1 MGERIGRIW
10 QIQTDFL
17 FLRIPSTR
25 TLKKSASIRPIRLIR
40 SPIESQS
47 YHKIPKSE
55 IHIPK
60 SINSCNFA
68 AILKRMVENSSFII
82 HHSSFLFKCTHSAMI
97 QYYARIEGKLRP
109 LVEAETGCW
118 INVSAP
124 IAREEVLE
132 LAEKYAIPIDFLT
145 DPQDIDERAR
155 HEREDEMRL
164 IILNSPVL
172 NNNIDKDTQAIY
184 MTIPL
189 GIIITIDHVIT
200 ISAFENPV
208 IDQFL
213 EDKVKNFDPSDDKLF
228 VLQILA
234 QNIQRYLNGLKQLN
248 YKRNVIEKELY
259 ASSRNMEIK
268 QLLSIEKSLVYFVN
282 SLYAIELLAMKMK
295 RIDFLHIRDDED
307 KMDLFEDIII
317 DNSQAL
323 DMAKVYTDILGGT
336 MDAYAS
342 IISNNLNIV
351 MKRLT
356 TITIVLMVPTLIAS
370 FFGMNVKMPFFNTD
384 HPMAFFTIVLISLI
398 MSILTSWFFRKKD
411 LSQ

>member
-1 MGERIGRIW
+1 
-10 QIQTDFL
+10 
-17 FLRIPSTR
+17 
-25 TLKKSASIRPIRLIR
+25 
-40 SPIESQS
+40 
-47 YHKIPKSE
+47 
-55 IHIPK
+55 
-60 SINSCNFA
+60 
-68 AILKRMVENSSFII
+68 
-82 HHSSFLFKCTHSAMI
+82 MI
-97 QYYARIEGKLRP
+97 QYYAKSEGKLRQLP
-109 LVEAETGCW
+109 EAETGCW

-370 FFGMNVKMPFFNTD
+370 FFGMNVKIPFFNTD

>member
-1 MGERIGRIW
+1 
-10 QIQTDFL
+10 
-17 FLRIPSTR
+17 
-25 TLKKSASIRPIRLIR
+25 
-40 SPIESQS
+40 
-47 YHKIPKSE
+47 
-55 IHIPK
+55 
-60 SINSCNFA
+60 
-68 AILKRMVENSSFII
+68 
-82 HHSSFLFKCTHSAMI
+82 MI
-97 QYYARIEGKLRP
+97 QYYAKREGKLRR
-109 LVEAETGCW
+109 LQEADTGCW
-118 INVSAP
+118 INVCAP

-132 LAEKYAIPIDFLT
+132 LAEKHAIPIDFLT

-155 HEREDEMRL
+155 YEREEEMRL

-208 IDQFL
+208 IEQFL

-295 RIDFLHIRDDED
+295 RTDFLHIREDED

-370 FFGMNVKMPFFNTD
+370 FFGMNVKIPFFNSD
-384 HPMAFFTIVLISLI
+384 YPMAFFIIVLISLT
-398 MSILTSWFFRKKD
+398 MSVLTSWFFRKKD

>member
-1 MGERIGRIW
+1 
-10 QIQTDFL
+10 
-17 FLRIPSTR
+17 
-25 TLKKSASIRPIRLIR
+25 
-40 SPIESQS
+40 
-47 YHKIPKSE
+47 
-55 IHIPK
+55 
-60 SINSCNFA
+60 
-68 AILKRMVENSSFII
+68 
-82 HHSSFLFKCTHSAMI
+82 MI
-97 QYYARIEGKLRP
+97 QYYAKSEGKLRQ
-109 LVEAETGCW
+109 LQAAETGCW
-118 INVSAP
+118 INVCAP

-155 HEREDEMRL
+155 HEREDDMRL

-295 RIDFLHIRDDED
+295 RIDFLHIREDED

-370 FFGMNVKMPFFNTD
+370 FFGMNVKIPFFNTD

>member
-1 MGERIGRIW
+1 
-10 QIQTDFL
+10 
-17 FLRIPSTR
+17 
-25 TLKKSASIRPIRLIR
+25 
-40 SPIESQS
+40 
-47 YHKIPKSE
+47 
-55 IHIPK
+55 
-60 SINSCNFA
+60 
-68 AILKRMVENSSFII
+68 
-82 HHSSFLFKCTHSAMI
+82 MI
-97 QYYARIEGKLRP
+97 QYYAKSEGKLRQ
-109 LVEAETGCW
+109 LQKAETGCW
-118 INVSAP
+118 INVCAP
-124 IAREEVLE
+124 ITREEVLE

-145 DPQDIDERAR
+145 DPLDIDERAR
-155 HEREDEMRL
+155 YEREDEMRL
-164 IILNSPVL
+164 IILNSPAL
-172 NNNIDKDTQAIY
+172 NNNLDKDTQAIY

-208 IDQFL
+208 INQFL

-234 QNIQRYLNGLKQLN
+234 QNIQRYLDGLKKLN
-248 YKRNVIEKELY
+248 HKRNVIEKELY

-295 RIDFLHIRDDED
+295 RTDFLHIREEED

-370 FFGMNVKMPFFNTD
+370 FFGMNVKIPFFNTD
-384 HPMAFFTIVLISLI
+384 HPMAFSTIVLISLI

>member
-1 MGERIGRIW
+1 
-10 QIQTDFL
+10 
-17 FLRIPSTR
+17 
-25 TLKKSASIRPIRLIR
+25 
-40 SPIESQS
+40 
-47 YHKIPKSE
+47 
-55 IHIPK
+55 
-60 SINSCNFA
+60 
-68 AILKRMVENSSFII
+68 
-82 HHSSFLFKCTHSAMI
+82 MI
-97 QYYARIEGKLRP
+97 QYYAKSEGKLRQ
-109 LVEAETGCW
+109 LQEAETGCW
-118 INVSAP
+118 INVCAP

-155 HEREDEMRL
+155 HEREDDLRL

-213 EDKVKNFDPSDDKLF
+213 EDKVKNFDPSNDKLF

-295 RIDFLHIRDDED
+295 RIDFLQIREDED

-370 FFGMNVKMPFFNTD
+370 FFGMNVKIPFFNTD

>member
-1 MGERIGRIW
+1 
-10 QIQTDFL
+10 
-17 FLRIPSTR
+17 
-25 TLKKSASIRPIRLIR
+25 
-40 SPIESQS
+40 
-47 YHKIPKSE
+47 
-55 IHIPK
+55 
-60 SINSCNFA
+60 
-68 AILKRMVENSSFII
+68 
-82 HHSSFLFKCTHSAMI
+82 MI
-97 QYYARIEGKLRP
+97 QYYAKSEGKLRQLP
-109 LVEAETGCW
+109 EAETGCW

>member
-1 MGERIGRIW
+1 M
-10 QIQTDFL
+10 
-17 FLRIPSTR
+17 
-25 TLKKSASIRPIRLIR
+25 
-40 SPIESQS
+40 
-47 YHKIPKSE
+47 
-55 IHIPK
+55 IH
-60 SINSCNFA
+60 
-68 AILKRMVENSSFII
+68 
-82 HHSSFLFKCTHSAMI
+82 
-97 QYYARIEGKLRP
+97 YYAKSEGKLTSLR
-109 LVEAETGCW
+109 EAETGCW

-124 IAREEVLE
+124 ITREEVQE
-132 LAEKYAIPIDFLT
+132 FADKHAIPIGFLT
-145 DPQDIDERAR
+145 DPLDIDERAR
-155 HEREDEMRL
+155 YEREDEMRL
-164 IILNSPVL
+164 IILNTPVL
-172 NNNIDKDTQAIY
+172 NNNIDKETQAIY
-184 MTIPL
+184 MTVPL

-200 ISAFENPV
+200 VSAFENPV

-213 EDKVKNFDPSDDKLF
+213 GDKVKHFDPSDDKLF

-234 QNIQRYLNGLKQLN
+234 HNIQHYLNGLKQLN
-248 YKRNVIEKELY
+248 HKRNVIEKELY

-295 RIDFLHIRDDED
+295 RTDFLHIRDDED

-356 TITIVLMVPTLIAS
+356 TITIVLMIPTLIAS
-370 FFGMNVKMPFFNTD
+370 FFGMNVKIPYLSTEHDYSFVII
-384 HPMAFFTIVLISLI
+384 IVISVL
-398 MSILTSWFFRKKD
+398 MSGLTSWFFRKND
-411 LSQ
+411 LSK